1 MTFGVIGKEQPL
13 LAELLMLAFQ
23 SAGHECLLFEDTDQ
37 ATRILHAIRVDSIVL
52 DIHLGDRDN
61 LAWLETM
68 VATWPDLPSRTL
80 LLAHDAVTP
89 ETAARIQKL
98 GADVIPRPLS
108 IVGVQ
113 RVVMER
119 LQKAHV
125 ERAGRGYR
133 DPEPEPLPGFV
144 N

>member
-37 ATRILHAIRVDSIVL
+37 ATRVLHAIRVDAIVL
-52 DIHLGDRDN
+52 DIYRGDRDN
-61 LAWLETM
+61 LDWLETM
-68 VATWPDLPSRTL
+68 VTTWPDLASRTL
-80 LLAHDAVTP
+80 LLAHNAVTP
-89 ETAARIQKL
+89 ETAARIRKL
-98 GADVIPRPLS
+98 GAEVIPRPLS

-119 LQKAHV
+119 LEKAHV
-125 ERAGRGYR
+125 ERTSRGRR
-133 DPEPEPLPGFV
+133 DLEQEPFPGFV